1 MAKYLV
7 SVVVEDPDDWF
18 EGNLEHLAEDAHRW
32 FDDSWILND
41 PELGPAR
48 GGEFVHAS
56 SEVVRVTALPAQP
69 CINGCGELG
78 PHYVPPSPGEAGFF
92 TCTPKESK
100 VAG

>member
-1 MAKYLV
+1 LV

-18 EGNLEHLAEDAHRW
+18 EGNLEHLADYAKIW

-41 PELGPAR
+41 PELDHTPDDR
-48 GGEFVHAS
+48 FVHAS
-56 SEVVRVTALPAQP
+56 SRVVRATLLPAQP

-78 PHYVPPSPGEAGFF
+78 PHYVPPSSGEAGFF